1 MNDYNYTHRLPQ
13 PFSTNSAKQSSNA
26 EATMRMPTATQS
38 KASGSDYFN
47 SSVTYDVQTNAVK
60 RTLWSETTDDMD
72 TDQDPNANTAESSE
86 TKSVNYINETIDR
99 DIKPRKRAESR
110 RECQW
115 SMCTTREEWSDPLH
129 MLSSLSFAQCVQS

>member
-1 MNDYNYTHRLPQ
+1 MKVEYTGASEQVRRRIDIQ
-13 PFSTNSAKQSSNA
+13 

-47 SSVTYDVQTNAVK
+47 SSGTYDVQTNGK
-60 RTLWSETTDDMD
+60 RTLWSETEDEMD
-72 TDQDPNANTAESSE
+72 TDQDPNANTEKSSD

-110 RECQW
+110 RDCQW
-115 SMCTTREEWSDPLH
+115 SMCTTREGWIDQLH
-129 MLSSLSFAQCVQS
+129 RLSSLLFAQCVQS